1 MIIDRPTQARK
12 RDAVIA
18 AVVLVALSIAAVFLP
33 TFGAPRGVLTAIPTI
48 QLVCSI
54 YLAIE
59 LPRLFRA
66 IPEEEAP
73 SDGAAPPTKE

>member
-1 MIIDRPTQARK
+1 MCNVRPIQARK

-18 AVVLVALSIAAVFLP
+18 AVVLVALSIAAVLLP
-33 TFGAPRGVLTAIPTI
+33 TFGAPRSVLTAIPTI

-73 SDGAAPPTKE
+73 SDGEASPTKE